1 MKQRDWLVALGLF
14 FIFAAFVAPIGYG
27 DSANIFWVEVRF
39 ATVEFAVVVAVA
51 IWVAIRQPNGVLS
64 GLALSGSIAL
74 AALAPLR
81 LLSMRVSYAVFEL
94 GTEAPGLWLALLG
107 LACLIFSFFCLL
119 TALSWGDAS
128 LVAPASASLTFITS
142 AILAKFFLHEN
153 VDRRRWISAAL
164 VCIGV
169 LLLVQ

>member
-1 MKQRDWLVALGLF
+1 MNSLKLWIAIATLVLASSS
-14 FIFAAFVAPIGYG
+14 G
-27 DSANIFWVEVRF
+27 DV
-39 ATVEFAVVVAVA
+39 
-51 IWVAIRQPNGVLS
+51 
-64 GLALSGSIAL
+64 
-74 AALAPLR
+74 
-81 LLSMRVSYAVFEL
+81 LLSAAMKRIGDLDQLRASRGLLAVIRRVVREKLFL
-94 GTEAPGLWLALLG
+94 LA

>member
-1 MKQRDWLVALGLF
+1 VNSLKLWIAIATLVLASS
-14 FIFAAFVAPIGYG
+14 AG
-27 DSANIFWVEVRF
+27 DV
-39 ATVEFAVVVAVA
+39 
-51 IWVAIRQPNGVLS
+51 
-64 GLALSGSIAL
+64 
-74 AALAPLR
+74 
-81 LLSMRVSYAVFEL
+81 LLSAAMKRIGDLDEIRARKGLLAVIGHVTREKLFL
-94 GTEAPGLWLALLG
+94 FG

-128 LVAPASASLTFITS
+128 LVAPASASLTFICS
-142 AILAKFFLHEN
+142 ALLAKFFLHEN